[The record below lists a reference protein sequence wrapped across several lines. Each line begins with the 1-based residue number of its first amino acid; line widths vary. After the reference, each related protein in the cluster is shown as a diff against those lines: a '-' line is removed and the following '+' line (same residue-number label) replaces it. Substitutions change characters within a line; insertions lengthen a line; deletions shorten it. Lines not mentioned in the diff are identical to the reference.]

1 MAQIKAGNISKGIFI
16 IYKNTPHQ
24 VMKTEFMSP
33 GKGSAI
39 MRTRLKNVET
49 GAVSDFTYKTNEMVE
64 EAEVDKKEMQY
75 LYKDTDDYVFMDPR
89 TYDQVTV
96 PGRFLKEK
104 EGILTPQMLGIIL
117 VLDDKPIGVRLPPNV
132 ILKVTVA
139 HDAVAGNRVNAP
151 KKPVTL
157 ETGLEILAPLFIKA
171 GDKVSVDTEA
181 LTYLARVN

>member
-1 MAQIKAGNISKGIFI
+1 MSQVKAGNITKGIFL

-75 LYKDTDDYVFMDPR
+75 LYKDSDDYVFMDPR
-89 TYDQVTV
+89 TFEQITV

-104 EGILTPQMLGIIL
+104 EGVLTPEMQAIVL
-117 VLDDKPIGVRLPPNV
+117 VLDEQPIGVRLPPNV
-132 ILKVTVA
+132 VLKVTEA
-139 HDAVAGNRVNAP
+139 QDAVAGNRVNAP
-151 KKPVTL
+151 KKPIVL
-157 ETGLEILAPLFIKA
+157 ETGLEILAPLFIKP
-171 GDKVSVDTEA
+171 GDKVSVDTET
-181 LTYLARVN
+181 LVYLARVN